1 MDKVATQTCCPGAVH
16 AQVEYLNPNGL
27 SIESLISMKD
37 PGGKE
42 DRTLLHAMLDEWL
55 DRRIPGH
62 DGADH
67 FIVFGKWPEQEA

>member
-1 MDKVATQTCCPGAVH
+1 MEKDAMATCCPGAVH
-16 AQVEYLNPNGL
+16 AQIEYVNPNGL
-27 SIESLISMKD
+27 SIESLTSMKSPKD
-37 PGGKE
+37 QE

-55 DRRIPGH
+55 DRRVPGL